1 MQADTQTWHEEE
13 KTLEDAAAMF
23 KFQGDYIMR
32 LIDQTDY
39 PSFDI
44 EAVRLTFLEWKKHK
58 KENIMAFRDQ
68 TYRSLM
74 TGTMAAPHHTPWI
87 DALDDSL
94 EAYLQTDEECLRQKA
109 G

>member
-1 MQADTQTWHEEE
+1 MQADTQAWHEEE
-13 KTLEDAAAMF
+13 KTLQDTAAMF
-23 KFQGDYIMR
+23 KFQGDYIMH

-44 EAVRLTFLEWKKHK
+44 EAVRLTFLQWKKHK
-58 KENIMAFRDQ
+58 QENIMAFRDN
-68 TYRSLM
+68 TYCSLM
-74 TGTMAAPHHTPWI
+74 TGTMATPHHTPWI

-94 EAYLQTDEECLRQKA
+94 EAYLQTEADLQQKA